1 MRFGGKAGS
10 ESDLN
15 WKYHQRKNMQN
26 IQTRFSS
33 YLFNLVG
40 LLLLALFSVSS
51 AAATQQG
58 KDEMR
63 IIGVIQSQLRAFA
76 ADDAKEAFK
85 YAAPNIRAMAGS
97 AERFMEMVQNQYEVV
112 YKHSDVA
119 FQKPKVMANRAVA
132 KVRMQDDTGSPW
144 LAIYTLER
152 QGNKLWR
159 ITGCVLQPDQGLT
172 V

>member
-10 ESDLN
+10 ESDLS
-15 WKYHQRKNMQN
+15 WKYHQRKNMQT

-33 YLFNLVG
+33 CLFNLVG

-51 AAATQQG
+51 LAATQQG

-85 YAAPNIRAMAGS
+85 YAAP
-97 AERFMEMVQNQYEVV
+97 
-112 YKHSDVA
+112 
-119 FQKPKVMANRAVA
+119 

-152 QGNKLWR
+152 QGKKLWR
-159 ITGCVLQPDQGLT
+159 ISGCVLQPDPGLT